1 MKKFLTLIL
10 FAFTLGSYA
19 QTIDFLHDDWATAQQ
34 RASELDKPIFID
46 FHTDWCGW
54 CKVMDD
60 KTFSQPEVIQF
71 MNDRFICLKVDAEKG
86 VGRQLAMKFRIG
98 SFPTFGVLNSQG
110 MLVDKISGFKK
121 PEPFLEEMNKQ
132 VEKVNEGFMLEGVSP
147 ELELEYPEFYTKS
160 FKNKDTKTKAVWPK
174 DTVVYKYLRGAD
186 LMNEVVF
193 SVYAKFGGNDE
204 VNQNA
209 LALQDQLF
217 MQFGEADVNKVLAS
231 ILYKEYEKIEKD
243 GNLEDFEKWL
253 PRTER
258 LMRDKGKMYQNHYQ
272 IKFYKK
278 NEMWSR
284 YTDKV
289 DSMIKNDSA
298 ATSFVNSQS
307 WDVYKNVDHK
317 KTVKKAIGWMG
328 KVVKK
333 EPNYMYLDTYAALL
347 HKAGKNSEAAKQA
360 ELAIKAGKESGE
372 DVKATEKLLKKIKKS
387 KS

>member
-1 MKKFLTLIL
+1 
-10 FAFTLGSYA
+10 
-19 QTIDFLHDDWATAQQ
+19 
-34 RASELDKPIFID
+34 
-46 FHTDWCGW
+46 
-54 CKVMDD
+54 
-60 KTFSQPEVIQF
+60 
-71 MNDRFICLKVDAEKG
+71 
-86 VGRQLAMKFRIG
+86 
-98 SFPTFGVLNSQG
+98 
-110 MLVDKISGFKK
+110 
-121 PEPFLEEMNKQ
+121 
-132 VEKVNEGFMLEGVSP
+132 
-147 ELELEYPEFYTKS
+147 
-160 FKNKDTKTKAVWPK
+160 
-174 DTVVYKYLRGAD
+174 
-186 LMNEVVF
+186 
-193 SVYAKFGGNDE
+193 
-204 VNQNA
+204 
-209 LALQDQLF
+209 
-217 MQFGEADVNKVLAS
+217 
-231 ILYKEYEKIEKD
+231 
-243 GNLEDFEKWL
+243 
-253 PRTER
+253 
-258 LMRDKGKMYQNHYQ
+258 MYQNHYQ